1 MWQTPHSS
9 EIRPPRSAGS
19 ANFYKRSRLVIM
31 STQALKKS
39 LSFTRLSLATAALLG
54 VLSTSVQAE
63 TLLSG
68 YAGGTF
74 GIAPSQRQC
83 FGASVCGRAAVG
95 GKLFGGW
102 NVTPNVAAEINYFY
116 FSSVNTAFDAN
127 QTAANGNDIASVRE
141 DARAMTLGMNWSVE
155 LFQTFTNNIRLGVAR
170 TQVNKEITSTTGAV
184 SYVRTYSNGI
194 APYLGLGLSMQIN
207 RHLRFVNGYDFII
220 QGHDSHH
227 LLSVGFQGEF

>member
-1 MWQTPHSS
+1 
-9 EIRPPRSAGS
+9 
-19 ANFYKRSRLVIM
+19 M

-39 LSFTRLSLATAALLG
+39 SSFTRLSLAVAALFG
-54 VLSTSVQAE
+54 VLSPSVQAE

-83 FGASVCGRAAVG
+83 FGASVCDRAAVG

-116 FSSVNTAFDAN
+116 FSGVNTAFS
-127 QTAANGNDIASVRE
+127 TAESTANGNGIAAVRE
-141 DARAMTLGMNWSVE
+141 NARAMTLGINWSIE

-170 TQVNKEITSTTGAV
+170 TQLNKEITSTTGTV
-184 SYVRTYSNGI
+184 SHVRTYSNSI

-207 RHLRFVNGYDFII
+207 PNLRIVNGYDFII

-227 LLSVGFQGEF
+227 LLSVGVQGEF